1 MRLLLL
7 LVACTG
13 CYTVVYEPTVCR
25 REGMDTVGVVTV
37 DGVTTAV
44 ITRTR
49 CAVWQAFSDSTK
61 CWNADG
67 DRLGSCP

>member
-1 MRLLLL
+1 
-7 LVACTG
+7 
-13 CYTVVYEPTVCR
+13 
-25 REGMDTVGVVTV
+25 MDTVGVVTV